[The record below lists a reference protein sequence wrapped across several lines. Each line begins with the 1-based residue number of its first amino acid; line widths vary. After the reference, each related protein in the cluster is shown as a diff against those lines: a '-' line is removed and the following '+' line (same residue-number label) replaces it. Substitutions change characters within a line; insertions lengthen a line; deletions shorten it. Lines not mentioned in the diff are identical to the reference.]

1 MVLNHSMATNNNE
14 EPHVAALER
23 QVQTLAVA
31 VECLTKLNDDLDEQL
46 CQRDIGPNIHEEEQE
61 GTSIERKD

>member
-1 MVLNHSMATNNNE
+1 MTTNNNE
-14 EPHVAALER
+14 EPGAAAFEK